1 MDLGLRGTVAVVA
14 AASQGLGKAVALQL
28 AREGANLA
36 ICSRKHDA
44 IEEAASDIRQQ
55 TGAEVLAVVAD
66 VSTPDGP
73 DALVRAAVERF
84 GRLDILVC
92 NAGGPPPGGFS
103 RHHDDEAWRE
113 AFDLNLLSAVR
124 LVRAAVPYLRQSG
137 HERSGGRIINMVS
150 SSVKQPIEGLVLS
163 NAVRSGVIGLAKTL
177 AAELAPD
184 GITVNN
190 IAPGRFDTARIRQID
205 QARAESLGI
214 TEEQARSEAIKQIP
228 AGRYGHPEEFAYLAA
243 FLASDKAAYITG
255 ATIQID
261 GGMVKSLL

>member
-1 MDLGLRGTVAVVA
+1 MDLGLKGTVAVVA
-14 AASQGLGKAVALQL
+14 AASQGLGKAVAMQL

-36 ICSRKHDA
+36 ICSRKQDA
-44 IEEAASDIRQQ
+44 IEAAAAEIRRE
-55 TGAEVLAVVAD
+55 TGVEVVAVVAD
-66 VSTPDGP
+66 VSTPEGP
-73 DALVRAAVERF
+73 DILVSTAVERF
-84 GRLDILVC
+84 GRVDVLVN
-92 NAGGPPPGGFS
+92 NAGGPPPGSFA
-103 RHHDDEAWRE
+103 RHSDDEAWHQ

-124 LVRAAVPYLRQSG
+124 LVRAALPYLRQSG
-137 HERSGGRIINMVS
+137 RGRIINMVS

-163 NAVRSGVIGLAKTL
+163 NALRSGVIGLAKTL

-190 IAPGRFDTARIRQID
+190 IAPGRFDTARIREID
-205 QARAESLGI
+205 QARAQAQGI

-228 AGRYGHPEEFAYLAA
+228 VGRYGSPEEFAYLAA

-261 GGMVKSLL
+261 GGMVKNLL

>member
-1 MDLGLRGTVAVVA
+1 MDLGLKGTVAVVA
-14 AASQGLGKAVALQL
+14 AASQGLGRAVAMQL
-28 AREGANLA
+28 AREGASVA
-36 ICSRKHDA
+36 ICSRKQDA
-44 IEEAASDIRQQ
+44 IQTAAADIRQQ
-55 TGAEVLAVVAD
+55 TGVEVVAVVAD
-66 VSTPDGP
+66 VSTPEGP
-73 DALVRAAVERF
+73 EALVHAAVERF

-103 RHHDDEAWRE
+103 RQHDDEAWQQ

-124 LVRAAVPYLRQSG
+124 LIRAAIPYLRQSG
-137 HERSGGRIINMVS
+137 RGRIINMVS

-184 GITVNN
+184 GVTVNN
-190 IAPGRFDTARIRQID
+190 IAPGRFDTARIRELD
-205 QARAESLGI
+205 QARAKSLGI

-228 AGRYGHPEEFAYLAA
+228 SGRYGRPEEFAYLAA
-243 FLASDKAAYITG
+243 FLASDKSSYITG

>member
-1 MDLGLRGTVAVVA
+1 MDFGLRGTVAVVA
-14 AASQGLGKAVALQL
+14 AASQGLGRAVAMQL

-44 IEEAASDIRQQ
+44 IEEAAAEIRQQ
-55 TGAEVLAVVAD
+55 TGVEVAAVVAD
-66 VSTPDGP
+66 VSTPEGP

-103 RHHDDEAWRE
+103 RHHDDEAWRQ
-113 AFDLNLLSAVR
+113 AFELNLLSAVR
-124 LVRAAVPYLRQSG
+124 LVRAAAPYLRQSG
-137 HERSGGRIINMVS
+137 RGRIINMVS

-184 GITVNN
+184 GVTVNN

-205 QARAESLGI
+205 QARAESLGV
-214 TEEQARSEAIKQIP
+214 TEEQARGEAIKQIP
-228 AGRYGHPEEFAYLAA
+228 AGRYGRPEEFAYLAA

-255 ATIQID
+255 VTIQID